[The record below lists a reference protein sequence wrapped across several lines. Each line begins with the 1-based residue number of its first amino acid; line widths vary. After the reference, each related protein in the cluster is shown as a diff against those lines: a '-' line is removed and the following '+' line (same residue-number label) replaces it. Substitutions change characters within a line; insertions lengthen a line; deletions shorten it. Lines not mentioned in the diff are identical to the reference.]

1 MYHAG
6 NFTTAIQALLHGNQ
20 FHHTYGVDNSGNTI
34 DVAFEAIMKC
44 RPYMVWSLCNTC
56 CLFTHF
62 LQLVLG
68 AFHYV
73 CLGES
78 ELLSGSQQLDFA
90 EIAVPA
96 GSAVPDSVSD
106 KYRAKMPN
114 LKVKNQTE
122 HFPFAS
128 LFF

>member
-1 MYHAG
+1 M
-6 NFTTAIQALLHGNQ
+6 
-20 FHHTYGVDNSGNTI
+20 
-34 DVAFEAIMKC
+34 
-44 RPYMVWSLCNTC
+44 
-56 CLFTHF
+56 FTHF

-106 KYRAKMPN
+106 KYRDKMPN
-114 LKVKNQTE
+114 LKVKIKLNIFLTQVY
-122 HFPFAS
+122 F
-128 LFF
+128 